1 MKSPRFRLSPGNGP
15 RPESLEPADDC
26 EGSLLAPDYEEDE
39 DERQRADELRGDAIR
54 DES

>member
-1 MKSPRFRLSPGNGP
+1 MKRPRHRLSPGNGP

-26 EGSLLAPDYEEDE
+26 EGSLMGPDEEDE